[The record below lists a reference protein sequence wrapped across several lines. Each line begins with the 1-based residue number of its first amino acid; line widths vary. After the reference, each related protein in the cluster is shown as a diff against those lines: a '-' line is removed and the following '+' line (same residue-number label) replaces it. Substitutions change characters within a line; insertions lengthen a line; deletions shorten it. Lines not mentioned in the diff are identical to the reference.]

1 MLMVAIMNLTMVMT
15 SDGGDVHD
23 HNNIAVVLG
32 RIYDSTVC
40 EPC

>member
-15 SDGGDVHD
+15 SDGDVHD